1 MAYRDQIA
9 AEFHICRSQSEKRR
23 RNLRAVLTSVAAGGF
38 VALGS
43 TLDPNET
50 SQLIG
55 LIQNLGLTAT
65 SVSAISGAILTGISH
80 SKYSEYLRLE
90 NNYDA
95 LTSSISELKSLSR
108 KYDISDEDQEDI
120 EYYEE
125 MRDISFRN
133 LVNHFTKKYNIASVV
148 SKYANGGACLS
159 ATTGMVLPFAT
170 KMSPI
175 EAIATAATGI
185 VVAGIC
191 GITASNY
198 KNIAKTHATA
208 VSSIYNIRNDGP
220 QRKKEFPGVEYWE
233 MV

>member
-9 AEFHICRSQSEKRR
+9 AECHICRSQSEKRR

-65 SVSAISGAILTGISH
+65 SVSAISGAVLTGISH

-148 SKYANGGACLS
+148 SKQRSLS
-159 ATTGMVLPFAT
+159 SAAEAAVLPCSCIFCSALSGFPFFRAFRAAFRAFLT
-170 KMSPI
+170 LP
-175 EAIATAATGI
+175 AAT
-185 VVAGIC
+185 
-191 GITASNY
+191 
-198 KNIAKTHATA
+198 
-208 VSSIYNIRNDGP
+208 
-220 QRKKEFPGVEYWE
+220 F
-233 MV
+233 